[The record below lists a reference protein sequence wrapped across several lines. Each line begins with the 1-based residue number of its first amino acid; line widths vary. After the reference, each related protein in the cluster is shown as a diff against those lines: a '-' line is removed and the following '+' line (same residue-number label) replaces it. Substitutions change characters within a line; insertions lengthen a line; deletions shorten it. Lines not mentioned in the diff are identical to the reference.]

1 MGWPVGMCVE
11 NHPNYIGKGTEP
23 YEWRDGADKL
33 AKVGGFVPR
42 VLIKYTEDV

>member
-1 MGWPVGMCVE
+1 MGWPVVMCVE
-11 NHPNYIGKGTEP
+11 NHPNYIGKGTEL
-23 YEWRDGADKL
+23 YEWRDGADEL